1 MESKALIFI
10 PDISGYTK
18 FITETE
24 TKHSKH
30 IITELLEVIINAD
43 KLKMHVSEIEGDA
56 VLFYRKGDPP
66 KLNELIAQAKKMF
79 LDFHTHLKIIQR
91 DNVCQCGACR
101 SAVNLTLKFVSLYG
115 TLDEVT
121 IQNFSKIMGSDV
133 ILAHRLLKNNIDNDE
148 YLLITGDYF
157 TTQNYSGFGLDEWVS
172 FKEHKESFENF
183 EEVQIKYV
191 PLTEVKKELPD
202 VSEIKRS
209 KFDYA
214 NPDTSVFINAPLMLV
229 HEVLTDNNAKLE
241 YVPGI
246 KEVKNSHA
254 VNRVNSSHTCVF
266 DDLEVHFVTK
276 FNEVREKEIS
286 YTEEGEVSVGIAFI
300 SDYKLKEEGKGTKLS
315 LKIFPG
321 RVSKSSSLYK
331 RVFYGIMTKFAISKL
346 RNASS
351 KNLEIFKTFCEKTA
365 KERIKNNLVGE

>member
-30 IITELLEVIINAD
+30 IITELLEVIIKAD

-56 VLFYRKGDPP
+56 VLFYRKGEPP
-66 KLNELIAQAKKMF
+66 KLSELISQAKKMF

-101 SAVNLTLKFVSLYG
+101 SAVNLTLKFVSHYG
-115 TLDEVT
+115 TLEEVT

-133 ILAHRLLKNNIDNDE
+133 ILAHRLLKNNIDDDE
-148 YLLITGDYF
+148 YLLITEDYL
-157 TTQNYSGFGLDEWVS
+157 TTQNNSDAGLDEWVK
-172 FKEHKESFENF
+172 FHEHKESFDNF

-202 VSEIKRS
+202 VSKLKRS
-209 KFDYA
+209 DLDYA
-214 NPDTSVFINAPLMLV
+214 NPDTSIFIDAPILLV
-229 HEVLTDNNAKLE
+229 HELLTDQDAKLN
-241 YVPGI
+241 YVPGLKEI
-246 KEVKNSHA
+246 KDNA
-254 VNRVNSSHTCVF
+254 PVNRINTSHTCVF
-266 DDLEVHFVTK
+266 DDLEIHFVTLS
-276 FNEVREKEIS
+276 NEVKEKEIS
-286 YTEEGEVSVGIAFI
+286 YVEQGEASIGIAFI

-321 RVSKSSSLYK
+321 RISKNLSFYK
-331 RVFYGIMTKFAISKL
+331 RVFHIIMTKLAISKL
-346 RNASS
+346 RKASA
-351 KNLEIFKTFCEKTA
+351 KNLEVFKTFCEKTA
-365 KERIKNNLVGE
+365 SERSN

>member
-1 MESKALIFI
+1 METQALIFI

-24 TKHSKH
+24 TKHAKH
-30 IITELLEVIINAD
+30 LITELLEVIIKAD

-66 KLNELIAQAKKMF
+66 NLNELIAQAKKMF

-115 TLDEVT
+115 TLEEVT

-133 ILAHRLLKNNIDNDE
+133 ILAHRLLKNNIDSNE
-148 YLLITGDYF
+148 YLLITGDHF
-157 TTQNYSGFGLDEWVS
+157 TTQNYSGSGLDEWVL
-172 FKEHKESFENF
+172 FHEHKESFDNF
-183 EEVQIKYV
+183 EEVQIKYL

-202 VSEIKRS
+202 VSQLKRS
-209 KFDYA
+209 DLEYT
-214 NPDTSVFINAPLMLV
+214 NPDISIFINAPLMLV
-229 HEVLTDNNAKLE
+229 HEMLTDNNAKLE
-241 YVPGI
+241 YVPDL

-286 YTEEGEVSVGIAFI
+286 YTEEGEASIGVAFI
-300 SDYKLKEEGKGTKLS
+300 SDYKLKGKGKGTILS

-321 RVSKSSSLYK
+321 RISKNLSFYK
-331 RVFYGIMTKFAISKL
+331 RVFYIIMIKFAMSKL
-346 RNASS
+346 RKANA
-351 KNLEIFKTFCEKTA
+351 KNLELFKAFCEK
-365 KERIKNNLVGE
+365 KSRERSG

>member
-1 MESKALIFI
+1 MESQALIFI

-24 TKHSKH
+24 TKHAKH
-30 IITELLEVIINAD
+30 LITELLEVIIKAD
-43 KLKMHVSEIEGDA
+43 ELKMHVSEIEGDA
-56 VLFYRKGDPP
+56 VLFYRKGGPP

-115 TLDEVT
+115 TLDEVI

-133 ILAHRLLKNNIDNDE
+133 ILAHRLLKNNIDGDE
-148 YLLITGDYF
+148 YLLMTGDYF
-157 TTQNYSGFGLDEWVS
+157 TKQNHSGSELDEWVK
-172 FKEHKESFENF
+172 FFEHKESFDNF

-202 VSEIKRS
+202 VSKL
-209 KFDYA
+209 KKTDFDYA
-214 NPDTSVFINAPLMLV
+214 HPDSSVFINAPLMLV
-229 HEVLTDNNAKLE
+229 HEILTDNDAKLE

-246 KEVKNSHA
+246 KEVRNSHA

-266 DDLEVHFVTK
+266 EDLEVHFVTK
-276 FNEVREKEIS
+276 FNKVREKEIS
-286 YTEEGEVSVGIAFI
+286 YIEEGEVSIGVAFI
-300 SDYKLKEEGKGTKLS
+300 SDYKLKEEGKGTILS

-321 RVSKSSSLYK
+321 RVSKNSSLYK
-331 RVFYGIMTKFAISKL
+331 RVFYSIITKFALSKL
-346 RNASS
+346 KKGSR
-351 KNLEIFKTFCEKTA
+351 KNLELIRDFCEKTA
-365 KERIKNNLVGE
+365 RERSG

>member
-1 MESKALIFI
+1 MESQALIFI

-24 TKHSKH
+24 GKHAKH
-30 IITELLEVIINAD
+30 LITELLEVIIKAD

-66 KLNELIAQAKKMF
+66 TLSELISQAKTMF

-115 TLDEVT
+115 TLEEVT

-133 ILAHRLLKNNIDNDE
+133 IFAHRLLKNKIDSNE

-157 TTQNYSGFGLDEWVS
+157 TTLNYSGSGFDEWVL
-172 FKEHKESFENF
+172 FHEHKESFENF

-202 VSEIKRS
+202 VSKLKRS
-209 KFDYA
+209 DFDYA
-214 NPDTSVFINAPLMLV
+214 NPDISIFINAPLMLV
-229 HEVLTDNNAKLE
+229 HEILTDNNAKLE
-241 YVPGI
+241 YVPGL

-286 YTEEGEVSVGIAFI
+286 YTEEGEVSIGVAFI
-300 SDYKLKEEGKGTKLS
+300 SDYKLKEEGKGTILS

-321 RVSKSSSLYK
+321 RIRKNLSFYK
-331 RVFYGIMTKFAISKL
+331 RIFYTLMTKFAIPKL
-346 RNASS
+346 RKAST
-351 KNLEIFKTFCEKTA
+351 KNLEVIKDFCEKTNR
-365 KERIKNNLVGE
+365 ERSG

>member
-1 MESKALIFI
+1 MESRALIFI

-24 TKHSKH
+24 SIHSKH
-30 IITELLEVIINAD
+30 IITELLEVILKAD
-43 KLKMHVSEIEGDA
+43 NLKMQVSEIEGDA

-66 KLNELIAQAKKMF
+66 TLSELISQIKKMF

-115 TLDEVT
+115 TLDEII

-133 ILAHRLLKNNIDNDE
+133 ILAHRLLKNNLDSDE
-148 YLLITGDYF
+148 YLLLTGDYF
-157 TTQNYSGFGLDEWVS
+157 MKQDYSRPGFDEWVK
-172 FKEHKESFENF
+172 FLEHKENLDNF
-183 EEVQIKYV
+183 EEVQTKYV

-202 VSEIKRS
+202 VSKLKRS
-209 KFDYA
+209 DLEYA
-214 NPDTSVFINAPLMLV
+214 NPDVSIFIYAPLMLV
-229 HEVLTDNNAKLE
+229 HEMLTDNNAKLE

-254 VNRVNSSHTCVF
+254 VNRINSSHTCVF
-266 DDLEVHFVTK
+266 DDLEIHFVTK
-276 FNEVREKEIS
+276 FNEVKDKEIG
-286 YTEEGEVSVGIAFI
+286 YTEEVEASIGVAFI
-300 SDYKLKEEGKGTKLS
+300 SDYKLKEEDSGTILS

-321 RVSKSSSLYK
+321 RVSLNLSLYK
-331 RVFYGIMTKFAISKL
+331 RVFFMIMTKFGMSKL
-346 RNASS
+346 RKVNR
-351 KNLEIFKTFCEKTA
+351 KNLQLFKDYCEKIAEERA
-365 KERIKNNLVGE
+365 KK

>member
-1 MESKALIFI
+1 MESRALIFI

-24 TKHSKH
+24 TKHAKH
-30 IITELLEVIINAD
+30 LITELLEVIIEAD
-43 KLKMHVSEIEGDA
+43 ELKMVVSEIEGDA

-66 KLNELIAQAKKMF
+66 TLSELITQAKKMF

-115 TLDEVT
+115 TLDEIIV
-121 IQNFSKIMGSDV
+121 QNFSKIMGSDV
-133 ILAHRLLKNNIDNDE
+133 ILAHRLLKNNIDSTE
-148 YLLITGDYF
+148 YLLMTGDYLN
-157 TTQNYSGFGLDEWVS
+157 TQNHSDSGFDDWVK
-172 FKEHKESFENF
+172 FIDHKESFDNF

-191 PLTEVKKELPD
+191 PLTDVKKDLPD
-202 VSEIKRS
+202 VSKLKRS
-209 KFDYA
+209 DFDYA
-214 NPDTSVFINAPLMLV
+214 NPDISVFINAPIMLV
-229 HEVLTDNNAKLE
+229 HEILTDNDAKLE

-266 DDLEVHFVTK
+266 EDLEVHFVTK
-276 FNEVREKEIS
+276 FNEVRENEIS
-286 YTEEGEVSVGIAFI
+286 FIEEGEVSIGVAFI
-300 SDYKLKEEGKGTKLS
+300 SDYKLKEEGDGTILS

-321 RVSKSSSLYK
+321 RLSKNSSVYK
-331 RVFYGIMTKFAISKL
+331 RVFYSIMTKLAMAKL
-346 RNASS
+346 RKANL
-351 KNLEIFKTFCEKTA
+351 KNLEIFKAFCEKSA
-365 KERIKNNLVGE
+365 KERTKN

>member
-1 MESKALIFI
+1 MESQALIFI

-30 IITELLEVIINAD
+30 IITELLEVIIKAD

-66 KLNELIAQAKKMF
+66 KLGELISQAKNMF

-101 SAVNLTLKFVSLYG
+101 SAVNLTLKFVSHFG
-115 TLDEVT
+115 TLEEVT

-133 ILAHRLLKNNIDNDE
+133 ILAHRLLKNNIDDDE
-148 YLLITGDYF
+148 YLLITEDYLI
-157 TTQNYSGFGLDEWVS
+157 TQNNSDAGLDEWVK
-172 FKEHKESFENF
+172 FHEHKESFKNF
-183 EEVQIKYV
+183 KEVQIKYV

-202 VSEIKRS
+202 IS
-209 KFDYA
+209 KYKKSDFYYT
-214 NPDTSVFINAPLMLV
+214 NPDISIFIDAPILLV
-229 HEVLTDNNAKLE
+229 HELLTDNDAKLN
-241 YVPGI
+241 YVPGLKEI
-246 KEVKNSHA
+246 KDNA
-254 VNRVNSSHTCVF
+254 PVNRINTSHTCVF
-266 DDLEVHFVTK
+266 DDLEIHFVTQS
-276 FNEVREKEIS
+276 NEVKEKEIS
-286 YTEEGEVSVGIAFI
+286 YVEQGEASIGVAFI

-321 RVSKSSSLYK
+321 RISKNLSFYK
-331 RVFYGIMTKFAISKL
+331 RVFYIIMTKLAISKL
-346 RNASS
+346 RKASA
-351 KNLEIFKTFCEKTA
+351 KNLETFKAYCEKTA
-365 KERIKNNLVGE
+365 SERSD

>member
-1 MESKALIFI
+1 MESNALIFI

-30 IITELLEVIINAD
+30 IITELLEVIIKAD

-66 KLNELIAQAKKMF
+66 KLDELISQAKKMF

-101 SAVNLTLKFVSLYG
+101 SAVNLTLKFVSHFG
-115 TLDEVT
+115 TLEEVT

-133 ILAHRLLKNNIDNDE
+133 ILAHRLLKNHIDDDE
-148 YLLITGDYF
+148 YLLITEDYL
-157 TTQNYSGFGLDEWVS
+157 TTQNNSDAGLDKWVK
-172 FKEHKESFENF
+172 FHEHKESFKNF
-183 EEVQIKYV
+183 KEVLIKYV

-202 VSEIKRS
+202 VSKLKKS
-209 KFDYA
+209 DFDYA
-214 NPDTSVFINAPLMLV
+214 NPDISIFIDAPILLV
-229 HEVLTDNNAKLE
+229 HELLTDIEAKLN
-241 YVPGI
+241 YVPGLKEI
-246 KEVKNSHA
+246 KDNA
-254 VNRVNSSHTCVF
+254 PVNRINTSHTCVF
-266 DDLEVHFVTK
+266 DDLEIHFVTQQ
-276 FNEVREKEIS
+276 NEVKEKEIS
-286 YTEEGEVSVGIAFI
+286 YVEQGEASIGIAFI

-321 RVSKSSSLYK
+321 RISKNHSFYK
-331 RVFYGIMTKFAISKL
+331 RFFYIIMTKLAISKL
-346 RNASS
+346 RKASA
-351 KNLEIFKTFCEKTA
+351 KNLEVFKTFCEKTA
-365 KERIKNNLVGE
+365 EERAEK